1 MVERRAIKYGIIKH
15 ACEAKRRQ
23 LISSIISYSWAVGQ
37 PEGERDRREETD
49 GAKLSPS
56 KQVELE

>member
-37 PEGERDRREETD
+37 PEGERAGRGGGE
-49 GAKLSPS
+49 GAKPSPC
-56 KQVELE
+56 KQLELE

>member
-37 PEGERDRREETD
+37 PEGEGGRIDE
-49 GAKLSPS
+49 AKLSPS